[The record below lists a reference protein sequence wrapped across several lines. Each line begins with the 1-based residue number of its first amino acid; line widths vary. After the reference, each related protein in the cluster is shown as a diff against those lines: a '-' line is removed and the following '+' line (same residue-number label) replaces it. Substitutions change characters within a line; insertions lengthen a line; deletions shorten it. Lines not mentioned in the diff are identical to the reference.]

1 MAELAALRLLIMVL
15 VVAVEV
21 GVSAGLELVLMG
33 AMAVLELHL
42 LFQAPL

>member
-21 GVSAGLELVLMG
+21 GVSAGLELVLME